1 MMPGEA
7 TVKAASI
14 EIDEMI
20 DRTISLE
27 GSKNDKI
34 LICEGLLPEA
44 SGLVPAS
51 LGPLLG
57 ILVISI
63 DS

>member
-1 MMPGEA
+1 MRGP
-7 TVKAASI
+7 
-14 EIDEMI
+14 
-20 DRTISLE
+20 
-27 GSKNDKI
+27 KNDEI
-34 LICEGLLPEA
+34 LIVEGLLPEA

-51 LGPLLG
+51 LGPLPG